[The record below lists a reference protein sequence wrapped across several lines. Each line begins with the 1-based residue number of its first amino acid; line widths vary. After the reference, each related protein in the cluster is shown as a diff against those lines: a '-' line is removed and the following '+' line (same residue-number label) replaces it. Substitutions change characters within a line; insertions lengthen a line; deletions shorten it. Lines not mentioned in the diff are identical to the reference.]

1 MKNAIKHTG
10 VALFF
15 SEWVLYNA
23 HALSRSMVTQL
34 IAWYVCVY
42 ILFNCFKIIKT
53 FKKSLENEKKGGG
66 KAGGRVFFT
75 RSRPYSAIQKGE
87 VQLPVFWGLYRKKR
101 EINSQYRTPGKKAV
115 PGRPPTPKFVLT
127 F

>member
-66 KAGGRVFFT
+66 KAGGRVFLPGVAHIAQYKKGKFSSPFFGAFT
-75 RSRPYSAIQKGE
+75 E
-87 VQLPVFWGLYRKKR
+87 KK
-101 EINSQYRTPGKKAV
+101 EK
-115 PGRPPTPKFVLT
+115 
-127 F
+127 